1 MASKRVVIYTD
12 GSSLGNPGPGGYG
25 AVLHY
30 GSHTK
35 ELSGGFRCTTN
46 NRMEVLAAIE
56 ALKSLT
62 QPCHVT
68 LHTDSQYLVNAVSKG
83 WARRWQANAWMRN
96 RKNRAINPDLW
107 EQLLMLLKT
116 HQVEFVWV
124 RGHAGNAG
132 NERCDHL
139 AKGAAEQPN
148 LPPDPGYR
156 GSC

>member
-1 MASKRVVIYTD
+1 MKSKHIIIYTD

-25 AVLHY
+25 AVLRY
-30 GSHTK
+30 NSHTK

-56 ALKSLT
+56 ALEALI
-62 QPCHVT
+62 QPCSVT
-68 LHTDSQYLVNAVSKG
+68 LHTDSQYLVNSVTKG
-83 WARRWQANAWMRN
+83 WARRWQRNGWMRN
-96 RKNRAINPDLW
+96 KKEKAINPDLW
-107 EQLLMLLKT
+107 ERLLTLLKT

-139 AKGAAEQPN
+139 AREAAERPD
-148 LPPDPGYR
+148 LPPDPGYQ
-156 GSC
+156 GTC

>member
-1 MASKRVVIYTD
+1 MEPKRVVIYTD

-96 RKNRAINPDLW
+96 RKKRAINPDLW
-107 EQLLMLLKT
+107 EQLLTLLET

>member
-96 RKNRAINPDLW
+96 RKKRAINPDLW
-107 EQLLMLLKT
+107 EQLLTLLET

>member
-1 MASKRVVIYTD
+1 MEPKRVVIYTD

-96 RKNRAINPDLW
+96 RKKRAINPDLW
-107 EQLLMLLKT
+107 EQLLTLLKT